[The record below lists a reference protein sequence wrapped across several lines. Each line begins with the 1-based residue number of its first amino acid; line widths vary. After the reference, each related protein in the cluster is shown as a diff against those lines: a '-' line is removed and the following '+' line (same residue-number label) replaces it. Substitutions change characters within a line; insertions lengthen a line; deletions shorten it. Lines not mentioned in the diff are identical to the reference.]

1 MSALFP
7 NGTVFSMAKLTAAA
21 VAISAISNANPAV
34 ASCANPPVDGSIGVL
49 TSGWPGINNRVVR
62 TKGEV
67 ANTSFQLENFD
78 TTDVTQYAAGQ
89 GAGSIQVVNTAD
101 WVPFSQVSTLAKSG
115 GTQQYFQWQYV
126 EDPTGL
132 QQQRPTIKNAKVITL
147 TFDYDPSLAW
157 YQALVDA
164 DRAKS
169 PVVLR
174 AVLPGGAGTLY
185 YYVYPSFDGDPTM
198 EVNKNMQNTATFS
211 LISLFTRY

>member
-21 VAISAISNANPAV
+21 VAITAISNANPGV
-34 ASCANPPVDGSIGVL
+34 ASCAAPPAANSIGVL
-49 TSGWPGINNRVVR
+49 QSAWPALNNRVVEV
-62 TKGEV
+62 GAVV
-67 ANTSFQLENFD
+67 ANTSFALQGFD
-78 TTDVTQYAAGQ
+78 TTDVTQYPAGQ

-101 WVPFSQVSTLAKSG
+101 WVPFSQVSSMAKSG

-147 TFDYDPSLAW
+147 TFDYDPTLAW
-157 YQALVDA
+157 YDALVAA
-164 DRAKS
+164 DRLKA

-198 EVNKNMQNTATFS
+198 DVNKNMQNTATFS